1 MIIIII
7 IIIITMIIIIIII
20 TIIIIIKQTLI
31 SFKIRKNGTENK
43 LSNLKNALTERF

>member
-1 MIIIII
+1 MIIIIII
-7 IIIITMIIIIIII
+7 IIIITMIIIIIIV
-20 TIIIIIKQTLI
+20 IIIIEQTLI